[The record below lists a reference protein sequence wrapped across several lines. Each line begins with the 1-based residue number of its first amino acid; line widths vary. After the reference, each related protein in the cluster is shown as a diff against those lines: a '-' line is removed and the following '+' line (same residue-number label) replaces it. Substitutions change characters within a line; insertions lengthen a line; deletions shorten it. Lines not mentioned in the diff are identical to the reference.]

1 MTYEAKSNLTRRQF
15 GWSALGMG
23 AAARLGLGA
32 AALEGLFDARA
43 KGQAAANASDV
54 TGANSLEA
62 HAAARGHLYGAAVV
76 PELLDVEGIVAGHSS
91 DGYTNLVTA
100 QTGILV
106 GENAMKWPALRPSAD
121 QFDFTG
127 ADRLMRF
134 ANLTGKRVRGR
145 CV

>member
-62 HAAARGHLYGAAVV
+62 HAAARGHLYARRWCRSCSMWR
-76 PELLDVEGIVAGHSS
+76 ELWRPFIRWLYKSGDCANR
-91 DGYTNLVTA
+91 D
-100 QTGILV
+100 TG
-106 GENAMKWPALRPSAD
+106 R
-121 QFDFTG
+121 
-127 ADRLMRF
+127 
-134 ANLTGKRVRGR
+134 
-145 CV
+145 